1 MYKTISI
8 LLLILNSF
16 AFSDADKTDWDGF
29 LKKAEYSKPFV
40 SEEHSYLTRNDLGY
54 SQILNEYNLSVDY
67 LLDKNRNFKVF
78 VETHLG
84 VDIPFYAVDFYEKK
98 SSNRLDW
105 SFAASIPLS
114 IHVFEDM
121 FDNVTAPV
129 INTDYRFGSPA
140 IKGIKYFHSEEK
152 TFTKF
157 VDNISFIWLPFS
169 HECTHLGD
177 EITIFRKDN
186 LFPITR
192 MNVSYEYTQLQITIN
207 DPVGRREN
215 VHSLKFGGLFR
226 ISERGMGWYS
236 IRPEEGYTIESLD
249 LKESQERFEYWI
261 QYNMQRS
268 EGFLASKR
276 VPNILS
282 VELRNRIKYGI
293 PTFKWIEEEN
303 TWETKLQDESRQ
315 WSINAFVG
323 YKFYPKSEE
332 DSYAIGLYL
341 HGYLGINPYGQ
352 LRNIGG
358 YKSLGLSLTY
368 EP

>member
-1 MYKTISI
+1 
-8 LLLILNSF
+8 
-16 AFSDADKTDWDGF
+16 
-29 LKKAEYSKPFV
+29 
-40 SEEHSYLTRNDLGY
+40 
-54 SQILNEYNLSVDY
+54 
-67 LLDKNRNFKVF
+67 
-78 VETHLG
+78 
-84 VDIPFYAVDFYEKK
+84 
-98 SSNRLDW
+98 
-105 SFAASIPLS
+105 
-114 IHVFEDM
+114 
-121 FDNVTAPV
+121 
-129 INTDYRFGSPA
+129 
-140 IKGIKYFHSEEK
+140 
-152 TFTKF
+152 
-157 VDNISFIWLPFS
+157 
-169 HECTHLGD
+169 
-177 EITIFRKDN
+177 
-186 LFPITR
+186 
-192 MNVSYEYTQLQITIN
+192 
-207 DPVGRREN
+207 
-215 VHSLKFGGLFR
+215 
-226 ISERGMGWYS
+226 
-236 IRPEEGYTIESLD
+236 
-249 LKESQERFEYWI
+249 
-261 QYNMQRS
+261 MQRS